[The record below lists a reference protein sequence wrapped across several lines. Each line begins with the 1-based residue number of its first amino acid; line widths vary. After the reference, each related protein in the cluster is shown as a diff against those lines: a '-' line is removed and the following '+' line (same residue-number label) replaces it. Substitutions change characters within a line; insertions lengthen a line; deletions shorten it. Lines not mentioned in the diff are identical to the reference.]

1 MKKQHEP
8 TVAQVI
14 FKDKDIITYR
24 PEGMSTEEYKLH
36 RRVQNRVIKDLFRK
50 PSNPEITRLMGIRFK
65 YNSH

>member
-24 PEGMSTEEYKLH
+24 PEDMSMEEYRMH
-36 RRVQNRVIKDLFRK
+36 RGVQGKVISKLFRK
-50 PSNPEITRLMGIRFK
+50 DSNPKITSAMGIRFK